1 MGLGDGVA
9 GAWSLGLRHPD
20 GREGEWRDLL
30 FVEHMTRSLHS
41 ASRSLSR
48 AKSRGSAS
56 VGMTDGY
63 GLSPR
68 ISLGRSPT
76 SPMVWRTKKRRRGGT
91 RLAAAKAMLP
101 ISRTGFVAV
110 GNQRVPR
117 AGGGAL
123 G

>member
-1 MGLGDGVA
+1 MGLGDRVA
-9 GAWSLGLRHPD
+9 GALSLGLRHPD
-20 GREGEWRDLL
+20 RSEAEWRDLL

-68 ISLGRSPT
+68 ISLGRSPP
-76 SPMVWRTKKRRRGGT
+76 SPMAWRTQKPPRGGT
-91 RLAAAKAMLP
+91 RLTAARP
-101 ISRTGFVAV
+101 VSRVSRT
-110 GNQRVPR
+110 R
-117 AGGGAL
+117 
-123 G
+123 